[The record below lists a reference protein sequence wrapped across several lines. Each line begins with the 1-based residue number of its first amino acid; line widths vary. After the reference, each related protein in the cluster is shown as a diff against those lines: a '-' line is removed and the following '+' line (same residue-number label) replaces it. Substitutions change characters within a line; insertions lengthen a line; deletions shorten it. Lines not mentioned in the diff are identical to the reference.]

1 MNKRWNLSKTIDRR
15 KGYSFDG
22 LLYNYSCR
30 RLFIYFSFLS
40 RAAMNLLKYM
50 SFAVA
55 ILAVNFPLSIAF
67 ADTVELPMLRT
78 LAEPELRAET
88 GIIQYQEDP
97 QEVRALQHRVM
108 KIQLD
113 TQNFVVD
120 PTIVTTL
127 ELVPQGPIPDLNSL
141 PLALQQHVLAI
152 AKGLQS
158 PDPRE
163 GLYIMLAPFGIDRNA
178 TNVQISRE
186 QFSFGVINR

>member
-1 MNKRWNLSKTIDRR
+1 MVYYIIT
-15 KGYSFDG
+15 GVEG
-22 LLYNYSCR
+22 C
-30 RLFIYFSFLS
+30 LFTFIFLS
-40 RAAMNLLKYM
+40 RATMNLLKYA
-50 SFAVA
+50 SFV
-55 ILAVNFPLSIAF
+55 IVTLAVSFPISATF

-88 GIIQYQEDP
+88 GVIQYQEDP
-97 QEVRALQHRVM
+97 QEVKALQHRVM

-127 ELVPQGPIPDLNSL
+127 ELVPEGPMPDLNNL

>member
-1 MNKRWNLSKTIDRR
+1 
-15 KGYSFDG
+15 
-22 LLYNYSCR
+22 
-30 RLFIYFSFLS
+30 
-40 RAAMNLLKYM
+40 
-50 SFAVA
+50 
-55 ILAVNFPLSIAF
+55 
-67 ADTVELPMLRT
+67 MLRT

-88 GIIQYQEDP
+88 GVIQYQEDP

-127 ELVPQGPIPDLNSL
+127 DVVPEGPIPDLNSL

-186 QFSFGVINR
+186 QISLGIVNR

>member
-1 MNKRWNLSKTIDRR
+1 M
-15 KGYSFDG
+15 GVEG
-22 LLYNYSCR
+22 C
-30 RLFIYFSFLS
+30 LFTFIFLS
-40 RAAMNLLKYM
+40 RAAMSLLKYV
-50 SFAVA
+50 SFAIV
-55 ILAVNFPLSIAF
+55 ILAVSSPVSATF

-97 QEVRALQHRVM
+97 QEVRALQHKVM

-113 TQNFVVD
+113 TQNFEVD
-120 PTIVTTL
+120 PAVVTTL
-127 ELVPQGPIPDLNSL
+127 DLMPEGVAMPDLNGL
-141 PLALQQHVLAI
+141 PLGLQQYVLTI
-152 AKGLQS
+152 ARGLQS

-186 QFSFGVINR
+186 QFSLGTIERQLGK